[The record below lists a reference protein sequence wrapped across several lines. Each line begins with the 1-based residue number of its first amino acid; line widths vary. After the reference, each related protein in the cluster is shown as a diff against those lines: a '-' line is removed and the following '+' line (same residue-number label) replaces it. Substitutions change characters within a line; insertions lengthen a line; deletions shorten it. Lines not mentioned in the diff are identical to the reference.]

1 MHLNRKK
8 RLRSA
13 KAPEGIAWKGIGRH
27 GSSSHPCDRNG
38 LDSRRMEHS
47 ALQHHIRTAF
57 VGAGIVDHVDIHPE
71 NLAVLIKGDLEL
83 VRAGVSFHT
92 EGTILMTV
100 EHQLDRLADL
110 VDSYKQRSCENIRKC
125 SLPPKAPPVVV
136 CRTMI
141 SSKGRF
147 IRPATDLRT

>member
-1 MHLNRKK
+1 
-8 RLRSA
+8 
-13 KAPEGIAWKGIGRH
+13 
-27 GSSSHPCDRNG
+27 
-38 LDSRRMEHS
+38 MEHS

-71 NLAVLIKGDLEL
+71 NLAVLIKGSLEL
-83 VRAGVSFHT
+83 GSAGVSFHT

-110 VDSYKQRSCENIRKC
+110 VDSYKQRSCENIRKMLLTPK
-125 SLPPKAPPVVV
+125 SPSGGGLPDYD
-136 CRTMI
+136 I
-141 SSKGRF
+141 LKGRF